1 MHRAIVCFLLVA
13 FGLAVTAEDS
23 QEFLKSL
30 VERVRALEEEEEND
44 VKFLSGESSENG
56 FFHKLANLAGKLTG
70 GGRHGED
77 KESGHMEHHDHEGH
91 SHGHH
96 EHEGHSH
103 RHHEH
108 DGHRHG
114 NSLISR
120 LSKLSR
126 NIFSRR

>member
-13 FGLAVTAEDS
+13 CGLAVTAEDS
-23 QEFLKSL
+23 EEFLKSL

-44 VKFLSGESSENG
+44 VKFLSGEPSENG
-56 FFHKLANLAGKLTG
+56 FFHKLANIAGKLTR
-70 GGRHGED
+70 GGRHHEHM
-77 KESGHMEHHDHEGH
+77 ERGHME
-91 SHGHH
+91 HH

-103 RHHEH
+103 VHHEH
-108 DGHRHG
+108 EGHRHG

-120 LSKLSR
+120 LSKLTR